1 MNPNIKRVLILA
13 PHPDDGEF
21 GCGATLNKFVE
32 AGAEVRYM
40 AFSPCTASVPD
51 GFPKDILYKEL
62 QNATAKL
69 GILNEC
75 VHTYDFPVRYLSD
88 HRQAILE
95 ELVKMRQE
103 FNPDLV
109 FLPNSVDIHQDHH
122 TIHKEGVRAF
132 KHTRI
137 LGYELP
143 WNDVAFPNRF
153 YVQLKKEN
161 IAKKIAAINQ
171 YESQSFR
178 NYKTEEFWY
187 GLGKMRGVQINA
199 EYAEAFEVVR
209 WILD

>member
-1 MNPNIKRVLILA
+1 MNPNIKRVLLLA

-21 GCGATLNKFVE
+21 GCGATLHKFAD

-62 QNATAKL
+62 KKATNKL
-69 GILNEC
+69 GIKEEW

-95 ELVKMRQE
+95 ELVKIKRE

-109 FLPNSVDIHQDHH
+109 FLPNSVDIHQDHQ
-122 TIHKEGVRAF
+122 TIHKEGLRAF

-153 YVQLKKEN
+153 YVQLKREN
-161 IAKKIAAINQ
+161 ITQKIEAINQ

-178 NYKTEEFWY
+178 NYKTDEFWY
-187 GLGKMRGVQINA
+187 GLGKMRGVQINS
-199 EYAEAFEVVR
+199 EYAEAFEVIR